1 MTATQFKTGHW
12 SLVTEQERCCKH
24 MEISNR
30 INSQTNFSAARKAE
44 KKDSNIDMDALSAL
58 IPGDGVSLSQ
68 SKVDPDKPDKEWY
81 FQMSE
86 PTVGNL
92 LMVKGLKCESAPPVE
107 VSIIHTNDEHDNKFD
122 KIAGEAAVIKSRE
135 QFHGDDNSFLVNTGD
150 VSYEGSND
158 KPGPQF
164 FGPMAEAFNSIGM
177 EIFVPGNHEFQHGGK
192 YLEEEFLPKLDATTL
207 LGNVTFKD
215 SGKPLEHTQPY
226 VVKEANGVKVGFIG
240 LTTPRQATSAH
251 PEVGSDVN
259 IQSLRSSASA
269 LVKRAKADG
278 AEVIVILA
286 HEGVGRVK
294 ELASSVEGID
304 IIVAG
309 HDHKTLNQP
318 ETVKNPDGRNT
329 LVLEAASNCRYV
341 GDMNLSIDPKNKEV
355 IGVNYKLFSTQGVQ
369 PDPDVA
375 AIVDKYKK
383 GE

>member
-1 MTATQFKTGHW
+1 
-12 SLVTEQERCCKH
+12 
-24 MEISNR
+24 MEISNK
-30 INSQTNFSAARKAE
+30 ITTSQTNFSAARKTE
-44 KKDSNIDMDALSAL
+44 KKDTGIDMDLLSAL
-58 IPGDGVSLSQ
+58 MPGDGVSLSK
-68 SKVDPDKPDKEWY
+68 SKVDTDKADKEWY

-92 LMVKGLKCESAPPVE
+92 LMAKGLKTESASPVE

-122 KIAGEAAVIKSRE
+122 KVAGEAAIVKSRE
-135 QFHGDDNSFLVNTGD
+135 KFHGDENSFIVNTGD

-158 KPGPQF
+158 EPGPQF
-164 FGPMAEAFNSIGM
+164 FGPMADAFNSMGL

-207 LGNVTFKD
+207 LGNVTYKD
-215 SGKPLEHTQPY
+215 SKKPLEHTQPY
-226 VVKEANGVKVGFIG
+226 VIKEANGVKVGFIG

-251 PEVGSDVN
+251 PDVGFDVN
-259 IQSLRSSASA
+259 VQSLRSAASD
-269 LVKRAKADG
+269 LVKKAKADG
-278 AEVIVILA
+278 AEVVVILS
-286 HEGVGRVK
+286 HESVGRVK
-294 ELASSVEGID
+294 ELGSSVEGID

-329 LVLEAASNCRYV
+329 LVIEAASNCRYV
-341 GDMNLSIDPKNKEV
+341 GDMNLSIDPKSKEI
-355 IGVNYKLFSTQGVQ
+355 IGVNYKLYSTQGAQ

-375 AIVDKYKK
+375 AIIEKYKK